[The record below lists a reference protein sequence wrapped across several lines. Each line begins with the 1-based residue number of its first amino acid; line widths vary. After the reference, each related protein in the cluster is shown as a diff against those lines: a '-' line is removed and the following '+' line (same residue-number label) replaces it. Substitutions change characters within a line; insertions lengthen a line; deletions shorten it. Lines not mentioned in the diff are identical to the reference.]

1 MAEAQT
7 FNVERSSS
15 VTRRF
20 DARRSHAS
28 RVHAGA
34 QAGCARRCR
43 NRIGHRASSVGHRTS
58 DVGVGG
64 DGHDMRSNVGSH
76 RCCTRADS
84 GYGIGRRVHTCR
96 LRRCVCSAGVDGVAI
111 GVAIVMG
118 AGLEFD
124 RLAAVT
130 RLAVA
135 NAARDATPRR
145 PDHALLD
152 TGRTHAPRRRA
163 TPTT

>member
-1 MAEAQT
+1 
-7 FNVERSSS
+7 
-15 VTRRF
+15 
-20 DARRSHAS
+20 
-28 RVHAGA
+28 
-34 QAGCARRCR
+34 
-43 NRIGHRASSVGHRTS
+43 
-58 DVGVGG
+58 
-64 DGHDMRSNVGSH
+64 MRSNVGSH
-76 RCCTRADS
+76 CCCTRADS
-84 GYGIGRRVHTCR
+84 GYGIGRRMHTCR

-111 GVAIVMG
+111 GVG

>member
-1 MAEAQT
+1 MPGDRTHRAFMPVRKPVAHGD
-7 FNVERSSS
+7 V
-15 VTRRF
+15 
-20 DARRSHAS
+20 AIAS
-28 RVHAGA
+28 G
-34 QAGCARRCR
+34 
-43 NRIGHRASSVGHRTS
+43 IGHRASGIEHRASSVGRRTS
-58 DVGVGG
+58 DVG
-64 DGHDMRSNVGSH
+64 GHDMRSNVGSH

-84 GYGIGRRVHTCR
+84 GYGIGRRMHTCR

-111 GVAIVMG
+111 GVAIVTG